1 MEGKQQVFII
11 KLDGKR
17 FNSKKF
23 PSYEEAR
30 KYVRKLV
37 TKRAGRYHDNF
48 SIFGFSIESK
58 AV

>member
-1 MEGKQQVFII
+1 MEGKQVVYII

-17 FNSKKF
+17 FNAKKF
-23 PSYEEAR
+23 GSYEEAR

-37 TKRAGRYHDNF
+37 TKRVGKYFDNI
-48 SIFGFSIESK
+48 SLFGFSIEAK